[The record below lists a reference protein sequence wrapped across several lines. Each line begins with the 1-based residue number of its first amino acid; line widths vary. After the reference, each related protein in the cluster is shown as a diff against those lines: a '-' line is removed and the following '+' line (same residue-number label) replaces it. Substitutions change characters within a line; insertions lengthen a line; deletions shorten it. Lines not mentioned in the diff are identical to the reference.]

1 MYKAAL
7 SQWYKGT
14 CGGSG
19 LETEF
24 ENWDVDK
31 YTKYGIDGCN
41 YDHTDVANHPLILF
55 NMCAKSN
62 EPFLAFIRLWDNVV
76 DNILCVEYDPIYIGI
91 GDVGMGDDSIDDHTN
106 VRVESR
112 SAAKEIKKDKE

>member
-1 MYKAAL
+1 MNKL
-7 SQWYKGT
+7 
-14 CGGSG
+14 
-19 LETEF
+19 
-24 ENWDVDK
+24 
-31 YTKYGIDGCN
+31 YGIDGCN
-41 YDHTDVANHPLILF
+41 YDHTDVANRPLVIF

-62 EPFLAFIRLWDNVV
+62 ESFLAFIRLWDNVV
-76 DNILCVEYDPIYIGI
+76 DNILYVEYDPIYIGI